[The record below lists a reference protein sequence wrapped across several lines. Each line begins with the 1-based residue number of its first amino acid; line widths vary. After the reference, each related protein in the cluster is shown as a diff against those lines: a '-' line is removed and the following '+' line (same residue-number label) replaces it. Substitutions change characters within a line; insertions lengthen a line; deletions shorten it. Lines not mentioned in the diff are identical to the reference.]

1 MLTST
6 RRTVLML
13 AGCQALA
20 MTGASIVGATGAIV
34 GNMLTP
40 DKALSTL
47 PIAVQMTGMMCAT
60 IPAAFLMAR
69 VGRRRG
75 FWTGISFGMLGAAIA
90 TAAIFQGSFALFCL
104 GTFFLGTNNGF
115 TQQYRFA
122 AAEIADEAF
131 RSKAISLVL
140 AGGVVSAVFGPETAI
155 WSRDLF
161 APVLF
166 AGCYAMIVGLC
177 LAAAVLLYFVDL
189 PKPLPPDLARRGRPL
204 AEIAAQP
211 AFIAAAL
218 AAMVG
223 YGVMSLVMTA
233 TPIAM
238 LDCGHEFAAAAF
250 VIQWHSLG
258 MFAPS
263 FVTGHLIGRLGL
275 TRIMLTGTVLL
286 LLCSFINL
294 SGIATLN
301 FWAANVALGVGWN
314 FLFIGATTLLTRTYA
329 GAEKGK
335 VQALNDFLVFG
346 TVTLSSFASGAM
358 LSGAMRT
365 DRHVVRGIEG
375 RRSPRGPCCRAL
387 AGSWCRSRS
396 CRSSWSPGW
405 RCCGGASATRAARR
419 CYALLSPCKQAGHLI
434 FGSIGSRR
442 RALDAESALL
452 SRRPLVANTR
462 RHPVEHENRV
472 G

>member
-1 MLTST
+1 MLTGT

-13 AGCQALA
+13 AGCQALS
-20 MTGASIVGATGAIV
+20 MTGGSIVGLTGAIV

-47 PIAVQMTGMMCAT
+47 PIAVQQAGVMAAT
-60 IPAAFLMAR
+60 IPAALLMAR
-69 VGRRRG
+69 IGRRPG
-75 FWTGISFGMLGAAIA
+75 FWLGTAIGGVGAVIATWAIFRSSFEWFCFGTFLLGANRGA
-90 TAAIFQGSFALFCL
+90 
-104 GTFFLGTNNGF
+104 

-140 AGGVVSAVFGPETAI
+140 AGGVVSAVFGAEVAK

-161 APVLF
+161 EPVLF
-166 AGCYAMIVGLC
+166 AGCYALILVLF
-177 LAAAVLLYFVDL
+177 LASAVLLYFVEL
-189 PKPLPPDLARRGRPL
+189 PRPAAPILAGGGRPL
-204 AEIAAQP
+204 REIAKEP
-211 AFIAAAL
+211 TFIAAAV
-218 AAMVG
+218 AGMIA

-263 FVTGHLIGRLGL
+263 FVTGHLISRLGL

-294 SGIATLN
+294 SGLATLN

-329 GAEKGK
+329 GPEKGK

-358 LSGAMRT
+358 LS
-365 DRHVVRGIEG
+365 
-375 RRSPRGPCCRAL
+375 AL
-387 AGSWCRSRS
+387 AGSWCKLPS

-405 RCCGGASATRAARR
+405 RCCGGATAMQTARR
-419 CYALLSPCKQAGHLI
+419 CCALLSPGKQVGYLI
-434 FGSIGSRR
+434 LGFDQRAQEGFRCPKVPSSVGAHHREYPATSRCGV
-442 RALDAESALL
+442 AE
-452 SRRPLVANTR
+452 RWTRPR
-462 RHPVEHENRV
+462 
-472 G
+472 

>member
-1 MLTST
+1 MLSGS

-20 MTGASIVGATGAIV
+20 MTGMSIVGTTGAIV
-34 GNMLTP
+34 GSMLTP

-60 IPAAFLMAR
+60 IPAALLMAR
-69 VGRRRG
+69 IGRRLG
-75 FWTGISFGMLGAAIA
+75 FWTGLGLGAIGAVIA
-90 TAAIFQGSFALFCL
+90 TAAIFQGSFVLFCL
-104 GTFFLGTNNGF
+104 GTFFLGINNGF

-166 AGCYAMIVGLC
+166 AGCYAMIVALC

-189 PKPLPPDLARRGRPL
+189 PKPPPPDLARRGRPL

-211 AFIAAAL
+211 AFIAAVL

-258 MFAPS
+258 MYAPS
-263 FVTGHLIGRLGL
+263 FFTGHLITRFGL
-275 TRIMLTGTVLL
+275 VRILMTGAALL
-286 LLCSFINL
+286 LACCLINL
-294 SGIATLN
+294 AGIATVY
-301 FWAANVALGVGWN
+301 FWAANVVLGIGWN
-314 FLFIGATTLLTRTYA
+314 FLFIGATTLLTRSYSVE
-329 GAEKGK
+329 EKAK

-346 TVTLSSFASGAM
+346 TVALSAFASGAL
-358 LSGAMRT
+358 LSGVGWAWVQIAMLPFVAVAAGAVLWWRT
-365 DRHVVRGIEG
+365 RNAAAAA
-375 RRSPRGPCCRAL
+375 PRL
-387 AGSWCRSRS
+387 AQS
-396 CRSSWSPGW
+396 
-405 RCCGGASATRAARR
+405 
-419 CYALLSPCKQAGHLI
+419 
-434 FGSIGSRR
+434 
-442 RALDAESALL
+442 
-452 SRRPLVANTR
+452 
-462 RHPVEHENRV
+462 
-472 G
+472 